1 VEEPEPIPVDRD
13 ILWMLGDW
21 RLTSDAQ
28 IARGFGNAME
38 AGMSGRIG
46 NTVTLNGRVS
56 EQEPVRAGERVRLRL
71 VNGALARI
79 MALRFEGH
87 RPVVVAIDGQPCE
100 PHEPQG
106 GRLLLGP
113 AMRVDV
119 MLDMQGEPGRRY
131 RVIDD
136 FYDGL
141 SYWLTQLAYD
151 RRPPMRAHPLAAPIS
166 LPRNPLPEP
175 DLASAGRHELRLQGG
190 MMGGG
195 AMMGMGGMQGM
206 SHGASWAINGH
217 SMTGDG
223 HAGMPPLLTLRLG
236 RTYVL
241 TMRNETAWWHPM
253 HLHGYSCR
261 VLSRNGAPVP
271 HRQWA
276 DTALIP
282 PKETVDVAFVA
293 DNPGDWM
300 LHCHVTD
307 HQVSGMMAVLRVA

>member
-1 VEEPEPIPVDRD
+1 
-13 ILWMLGDW
+13 
-21 RLTSDAQ
+21 
-28 IARGFGNAME
+28 
-38 AGMSGRIG
+38 
-46 NTVTLNGRVS
+46 
-56 EQEPVRAGERVRLRL
+56 
-71 VNGALARI
+71 
-79 MALRFEGH
+79 
-87 RPVVVAIDGQPCE
+87 VVVAIDGQPCE
-100 PHEPQG
+100 PHEPPG

-113 AMRVDV
+113 AMRIDV
-119 MLDMQGEPGRRY
+119 VLDMQGEPGRRY
-131 RVIDD
+131 RAIDD

-141 SYWLTQLAYD
+141 PYWLTQLAYD
-151 RRPPMRAHPLAAPIS
+151 KRPPIRAHSLEARIS

-175 DLASAGRHELRLQGG
+175 DLASAERHELRLQGG

-206 SHGASWAINGH
+206 EHGASWAINGT

-253 HLHGYSCR
+253 HLHGYSFR
-261 VLSRNGAPVP
+261 VLSRNGSPVP
-271 HRQWA
+271 NRQWA
-276 DTALIP
+276 DTVLLP

-307 HQVSGMMAVLRVA
+307 HQVSGMMTVLRVA